1 MENLSLLAEN
11 IIFLS
16 ETYVLVHVFFQFPS
30 LVADIGGMLGL
41 FLGLS
46 IVGVFE
52 IVELIFDLCR
62 VGWITS

>member
-1 MENLSLLAEN
+1 MENISLLAEN

-16 ETYVLVHVFFQFPS
+16 ETYVLVFFQFPS

-62 VGWITS
+62 VCWITS